1 MISSRNSVYFFSFV
15 LLLLFF
21 GSHQG
26 MAQTFTLIA
35 GQSMCMIGK
44 GAGQDATLRPK
55 TDSVSVARIKNNGKH
70 SFTVR
75 VEKNGQII
83 KQITLGEHQKLL
95 WAHRLGDQIF
105 LDGPKKRKAKAEF
118 IWVLQMKDSL

>member
-1 MISSRNSVYFFSFV
+1 MITPRNRLHFSFFV

-26 MAQTFTLIA
+26 MAQTFTLTA

-55 TDSVSVARIKNNGKH
+55 TDSVAVARIKNKGKH

-75 VEKNGQII
+75 IEKNGQII
-83 KQITLGEHQKLL
+83 KQITLGKHQKLL

>member
-1 MISSRNSVYFFSFV
+1 MVT
-15 LLLLFF
+15 
-21 GSHQG
+21 HQG
-26 MAQTFTLIA
+26 MSQTFILPA

-55 TDSVSVARIKNNGKH
+55 TDSVAIARINNRGKH
-70 SFTVR
+70 PFTVR
-75 VEKNGQII
+75 IEKNGQII
-83 KQITLGEHQKLL
+83 KQIALGKHQKLL

-118 IWVLQMKDSL
+118 IWVPQMKDSL

>member
-1 MISSRNSVYFFSFV
+1 MITPRNRLHFSFFV
-15 LLLLFF
+15 LTLFF
-21 GSHQG
+21 FISQGG
-26 MAQTFTLIA
+26 MAQTFILPA

-44 GAGQDATLRPK
+44 GIGQDATLRPK
-55 TDSVSVARIKNNGKH
+55 TDSVAVARIKNKGKH

-83 KQITLGEHQKLL
+83 KQIALGKHQKLL

-105 LDGPKKRKAKAEF
+105 LDSPKKRKAKAEF
-118 IWVLQMKDSL
+118 IWVPQMKDSL